1 MSDRY
6 QELTSML
13 RSLNLSRMAGS
24 FEEVAVHAVRN
35 GRSHEMFLYE
45 LARLECEHRAQRR
58 MDRRVRESGL
68 PLEKTFHTLKLERFG
83 PVLAQQIERLRRG
96 SFVQEAVNVV
106 AVGRPGTG
114 KSHAMA
120 ALGHELIAQGHTV
133 YWSSTASLVQ
143 RLLAAKRDL
152 CLPRELAKLDR
163 FACLIL
169 DDIGYVQHDRD
180 EMEVLFT
187 LLAERYERKS
197 VVITTNLVF
206 SEWNRIFKDPMTTM
220 AAIDRVVHHSVILDM
235 MSLESYRAKEASA
248 HQMAARAELASSAVS
263 AVTESS
269 N

>member
-1 MSDRY
+1 MSHRY
-6 QELTSML
+6 RELSGML
-13 RSLNLSRMAGS
+13 RSLNLSQMAGS

-58 MDRRVRESGL
+58 MERRVRESGL
-68 PLEKTFHTLKLERFG
+68 PLEKTFRTLKLERFG
-83 PVLAQQIERLRRG
+83 AVLAQQIERLRRG

-114 KSHAMA
+114 KSHVVA
-120 ALGHELIAQGHTV
+120 ALGHDLIAQGHTA
-133 YWSSTASLVQ
+133 YWSSTAALVQ

-169 DDIGYVQHDRD
+169 DDIGDVQHDRD

-206 SEWNRIFKDPMTTM
+206 SEWDRIFKDPMTTM

-248 HQMAARAELASSAVS
+248 QQVATRAELAHSADS